1 MTDKMEEF
9 EQLLIEFEEAATD
22 YYLMG
27 TMQPSKWPAIRGR
40 CNRAKNEL
48 LDWAKK
54 VLDKG

>member
-9 EQLLIEFEEAATD
+9 EQLLIEFEEAAID
-22 YYLMG
+22 YCLIG
-27 TMQPSKWPAIRGR
+27 TMQPSKWPEIRGR

-48 LDWAKK
+48 LGWVKK